1 VGAQAGPA
9 RLRAL
14 MEDAGFTR
22 FREAVDSPAN
32 LVLEIRQ

>member
-1 VGAQAGPA
+1 
-9 RLRAL
+9 

-32 LVLEIRQ
+32 PVLEIRQ